1 MAVSTA
7 TAVRPL
13 AFGPSQGWS
22 DGFPGN
28 GSNARYLHR
37 ARPLLDLRRARLL
50 QDLQVPPI
58 ASSASQASS
67 PTASCNDMLP
77 ERSSTLNRIGDV
89 GIKH

>member
-1 MAVSTA
+1 MTVSTA

-50 QDLQVPPI
+50 QDLQLPPDHI
-58 ASSASQASS
+58 IRLSGEL
-67 PTASCNDMLP
+67 TD
-77 ERSSTLNRIGDV
+77 RFV
-89 GIKH
+89 